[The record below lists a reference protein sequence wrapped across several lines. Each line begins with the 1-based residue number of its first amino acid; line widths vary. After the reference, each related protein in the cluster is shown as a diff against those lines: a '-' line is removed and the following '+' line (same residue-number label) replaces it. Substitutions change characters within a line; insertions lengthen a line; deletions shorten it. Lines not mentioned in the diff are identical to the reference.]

1 MDSVLAKM
9 IEIAFSNI
17 KEQQIKQQE
26 IIDRQNEIILKQE
39 NRIDSLE
46 RTIHQLINDDSDDSY
61 SSYKG

>member
-9 IEIAFSNI
+9 IEIAFSEI

-39 NRIDSLE
+39 SRIDSLE